1 MKKAV
6 NLLPPAEQHELRTAA
21 TYAQVVSFGGWLVV
35 SLLVLSLFLFL
46 GRIFL
51 EIETQTVSEQ
61 VAAEREGL
69 EKYNVKEFRAEV
81 VAFNKNLSNFQ
92 ALVEENHNWSQVFLE
107 IGRILPS
114 QVTLDGIM
122 IDGADLKVELN
133 GRAASREAALQLRQN
148 LLQSEFFQ
156 RVNFPLD
163 NLENSADLEWSY
175 RFYIRPQALV
185 Q

>member
-6 NLLPPAEQHELRTAA
+6 NLLPPAEQRELRTAA
-21 TYAQVVSFGGWLVV
+21 THAQVISFGGWLVV

-92 ALVEENHNWSQVFLE
+92 VLVEENHNWSQVFLE

-114 QVTLDGIM
+114 QVTLDGIT
-122 IDGADLKVELN
+122 IDGTDLKVELN
-133 GRAASREAALQLRQN
+133 GRAASREAVLQLRQN
-148 LLQSEFFQ
+148 LLQSDFFQ

-163 NLENSADLEWSY
+163 NLENPADLEWSY